1 MRMPD
6 SSRAVRRDAGQE
18 AEALPLRPHE
28 PARAS
33 YDRAMRGLPAGT
45 VTFLFTDVE
54 GSTRLLHEHGTGYAD
69 LLAQHRRALREA
81 FTAHEGVEVDTQ
93 GDAFFVAFSRA
104 ADAVAAAE
112 AGRAALASG
121 PIRVR
126 MGIHTGEPVVT
137 EEGYV
142 GLDVHR
148 AARIAAATH
157 GGQIVLSETTRR
169 LLDGEDLV
177 RDLGNAERLYQ
188 LGDGEFPPLRTLDAT
203 NLPLATG
210 PLLGREQELEELV
223 ALLSN
228 GTRLLTLTG
237 PGGTGKTRLAL
248 QAAAELVGTMANGV
262 FWVPLVGVS
271 DPELLTSEI
280 ARTLGAPDDLVGF
293 LRGRELLVL
302 LDNFEH
308 LLDSAPAV
316 GVVLGA
322 SARVRVLVTS
332 RAPLRIAGEQ
342 EFRVEPLAESDAA
355 TLFVER
361 ARAVGRQLAPD
372 ATVVKLCRR
381 LDGLPLAVELA
392 AARTKLLAPER
403 LLERLDSVL
412 PILTGGARDA
422 HERQRTLRA
431 TIEWSYDLLDAD
443 GRDLF
448 ARLSVFA
455 GTFPLDA
462 AEEVCDAG
470 LDALAALVDSSL
482 LKPIG
487 DDRFLMLDTIHEY
500 ALERFAALED
510 AEELRRRHASF
521 LCAIAEQ
528 AYDHR
533 LDAEAEW
540 SARLDVDHDDLRAA
554 LDWLEVNEHAAAL
567 ELAGALGWFW
577 LSHGLL
583 DEGCRRLASALDRA
597 VARGRPR
604 ARALTAS
611 GALVARHGD
620 AASGRAQLEQA
631 IGLWSELGDSAEKA
645 SALDLLGWLLV
656 YDAGDDR
663 GSLMAFEQSL
673 ELRRQLG
680 DEAGETRA
688 LVGVCQVLVALGE
701 TERAEE
707 LSRDLLERAAGDP
720 RTEHFAY
727 HFLADCAL
735 IRGETEEAEE
745 RYRASLRAA
754 LPLGDVVETSFEVQ
768 GIAMAAAGNGDSAR
782 ALQLAGAVEAL
793 WDSLGTSFSVAFWDS
808 LLERYLGPARR
819 QLGEAADTA
828 WAAGREL
835 PFDDAVQIALEA
847 GLPAP

>member
-1 MRMPD
+1 MR
-6 SSRAVRRDAGQE
+6 E
-18 AEALPLRPHE
+18 LPV
-28 PARAS
+28 
-33 YDRAMRGLPAGT
+33 GT

-54 GSTRLLHEHGTGYAD
+54 GSTRLLHEHGADYAD
-69 LLAQHRRALREA
+69 LLTGHRRALRAA
-81 FTAHEGVEVDTQ
+81 FTSHEGVEVDTQ

-112 AGRAALASG
+112 AGRTALASG
-121 PIRVR
+121 LVRVR
-126 MGIHTGEPVVT
+126 MGIHTGEPIVT
-137 EEGYV
+137 DEGYV
-142 GLDVHR
+142 GIDVHR
-148 AARIAAATH
+148 AARIAAAAH
-157 GGQIVLSETTRR
+157 GGQIVLSEATRR
-169 LLDGEDLV
+169 LLDGEIAV
-177 RDLGNAERLYQ
+177 RDLGEHRLKDLARAERLYQ
-188 LGDGEFPPLRTLDAT
+188 LGDAEFPPLRTLDAT
-203 NLPLATG
+203 NLPIAAG
-210 PLLGREQELEELV
+210 PLLGREQELRELV
-223 ALLSN
+223 AMLSN

-248 QAAAELVGTMANGV
+248 QVAAELVGTIGDGV

-280 ARTLGAPDDLVGF
+280 AQTLGAPDDLVGF

-308 LLDSAPAV
+308 IVEGAPAV
-316 GVVLGA
+316 GGLLGA
-322 SARVRVLVTS
+322 CARLRILVTS
-332 RAPLRIAGEQ
+332 RAPLHIAGEQ
-342 EFRVEPLAESDAA
+342 EFRVEPLAASDAA
-355 TLFVER
+355 RLFVER
-361 ARAVGRQLAPD
+361 ARAVGREPTPG
-372 ATVVKLCRR
+372 ATVDEICRR

-443 GRDLF
+443 ARELF

-455 GTFPLDA
+455 GTLSLEA
-462 AEEVCDAG
+462 AEEVCDAD
-470 LDALAALVDSSL
+470 LDTLAALVDSSL

-487 DDRFLMLDTIHEY
+487 DDRFLMLDTIQEY
-500 ALERFAALED
+500 ALGRLAALHD
-510 AEELRRRHASF
+510 ADELRRRHASF
-521 LCAIAEQ
+521 FSAIAEQ

-533 LDAEAEW
+533 LDAEAKW
-540 SARLDVDHDDLRAA
+540 SARLEADHDDLRAA
-554 LDWLEVNEHAAAL
+554 LDWLEMNDADGAL

-583 DEGCRRLASALDRA
+583 DEGCRRLASALERSA
-597 VARGRPR
+597 AQGRPR

-611 GALVARHGD
+611 GALVARHAD
-620 AASGRAQLEQA
+620 AASGREQLEQA
-631 IGLWSELGDSAEKA
+631 IGLWSELGERSEEA
-645 SALDLLGWLLV
+645 SSLDLLGWLLV

-663 GSLMAFEQSL
+663 RSLQAFEQSL
-673 ELRRQLG
+673 DLRRQLD
-680 DEAGETRA
+680 DEAGQTRA

-720 RTEHFAY
+720 RSEHFAY

-754 LPLGDVVETSFEVQ
+754 LPLGDLIETSFEVQ
-768 GIAMAAAGNGDSAR
+768 GVAMAAAGNGDPAR
-782 ALQLAGAVEAL
+782 ALRLAGAVEAL
-793 WDSLGTSFSVAFWDS
+793 CESLGTSISIAFWDA

-819 QLGEAADTA
+819 ELAEEADAA
-828 WAAGREL
+828 WAAGRDL
-835 PFDDAVQIALEA
+835 AFDEAIEIALA
-847 GLPAP
+847 